1 MSTWEDL
8 QFKEGGAA
16 QSWADADVDWADP
29 LYEWDG
35 QTASTWTDTPKN

>member
-8 QFKEGGAA
+8 QFKEGGESQTWGSTVAT
-16 QSWADADVDWADP
+16 WGDP

-35 QTASTWTDTPKN
+35 QTITAWTDTPKN